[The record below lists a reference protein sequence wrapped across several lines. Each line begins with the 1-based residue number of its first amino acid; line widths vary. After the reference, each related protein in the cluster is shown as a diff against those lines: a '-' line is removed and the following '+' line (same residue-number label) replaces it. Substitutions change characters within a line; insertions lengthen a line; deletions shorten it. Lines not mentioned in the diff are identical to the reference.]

1 MKQKAR
7 ERKGY
12 VKKETLL
19 VVSVISLVVGFIMGA
34 VFSSY
39 RYGSEQ
45 GPPGKVESPAPAP
58 PMQAPEV
65 SLESRIRVLE
75 GEISRN
81 PDKLETLIEL
91 GNAYFDTN
99 QYDKAIETY
108 RRALDIDPNNADVWT
123 DMGIMYRRR
132 GEPGKA
138 LEAFDQATAVDPDH
152 EISRFNKGIVL
163 LHDMN
168 DVNGA
173 VKAWEGLVERN
184 PFAKAPNGQ
193 LLVDLISIVKEGNK

>member
-19 VVSVISLVVGFIMGA
+19 IVSVISLVVGFIIGA

-39 RYGSEQ
+39 KYGSEG
-45 GPPGKVESPAPAP
+45 GPPGKIESPAQTPA
-58 PMQAPEV
+58 MQVPEV
-65 SLESRIRVLE
+65 NVRSRIEVLES
-75 GEISRN
+75 EISRN
-81 PDKLETLIEL
+81 PDKLEMLIEL

-99 QYDKAIETY
+99 QYDKAVETY
-108 RRALDIDPNNADVWT
+108 RMVLDIDPNNANVWT

-132 GEPGKA
+132 GEPAKA
-138 LEAFDQATAVDPDH
+138 LEAFDRATAVDPDH